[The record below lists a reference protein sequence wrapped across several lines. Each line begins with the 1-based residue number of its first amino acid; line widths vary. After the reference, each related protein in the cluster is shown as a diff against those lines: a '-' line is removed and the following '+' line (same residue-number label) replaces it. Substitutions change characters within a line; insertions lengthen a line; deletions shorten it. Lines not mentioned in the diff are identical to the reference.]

1 MLYIYYQQL
10 TDLWHPFNVF
20 RYVSFRIMAG
30 FATSLILTLILYPGF
45 IRFLKRKKM
54 GQVVRE
60 DGPKQHYS
68 KEGTPIMGGVLI
80 LASILLNTLLWTDIT
95 SPLVQFTALN
105 GLLFGMIG
113 FIDDYKKVMEH
124 DYKGLS
130 GKIRLALEF
139 LIVFGLF
146 YWFYASAGPAIGW
159 DLKLYIPFVSTRH
172 FAIHLPF
179 LIYLLFA
186 GIVVVGTSNA
196 TNLTDGMDG
205 LAAGV
210 IITGSGAFVLLAYL
224 AGAKLG
230 GFDISKYLLL
240 PKVDGASE
248 LAIIAA
254 SVAGAT
260 TAFLYFNTYPATVFM
275 GDTGALGLGAILGS
289 LALLTKN
296 ELLSVIIFGIF
307 VLEAVSVMAQT
318 IHYKLTH
325 RRLIKMAPVHYTFLL
340 LGWDEPKI
348 VVRAWI
354 ISVLLAIFALAS
366 IKVR

>member
-1 MLYIYYQQL
+1 
-10 TDLWHPFNVF
+10 
-20 RYVSFRIMAG
+20 MAG
-30 FATSLILTLILYPGF
+30 FATSLIVTLILYPGF
-45 IRFLKRKKM
+45 IRFLKRKKI
-54 GQVVRE
+54 GQIVRE
-60 DGPKQHYS
+60 DGPKEHYS

-80 LASILLNTLLWTDIT
+80 LASILLNILLWTDLT
-95 SPLVQFTALN
+95 SPLIQFTAMN

-130 GKIRLALEF
+130 GKIRLAIEF
-139 LIVFGLF
+139 AIVFGLF
-146 YWFYASAGPAIGW
+146 YWFYTTSGPSLGW
-159 DLKLYIPFVSTRH
+159 DLRLYIPFVSAKH
-172 FAIHLPF
+172 FVFHLPF
-179 LIYLLFA
+179 LVYLILA
-186 GIVVVGTSNA
+186 GIVIVGTSNA
-196 TNLTDGMDG
+196 ANLTDGMDG

-210 IITGSGAFVLLAYL
+210 VITGAGAFMILAYL
-224 AGAKLG
+224 ASAKLG

-240 PKVDGASE
+240 PRIKGASE
-248 LAIIAA
+248 LAIIAS

-296 ELLSVIIFGIF
+296 ELLSIIIFGIF
-307 VLEAVSVMAQT
+307 VLEAVSVIAQT
-318 IHYKLTH
+318 LHYKITH
-325 RRLIKMAPVHYTFLL
+325 RRLIRMAPVHYTFLL

-354 ISVLLAIFALAS
+354 ISVILALISIVS

>member
-1 MLYIYYQQL
+1 MLYLYYQQL
-10 TDLWHPFNVF
+10 AGFWGPFNVF
-20 RYVSFRIMAG
+20 RYASFRIMAA
-30 FATSLILTLILYPGF
+30 FATSLIVTILMYPRF
-45 IRFLKRKKM
+45 IRFLKRKKI
-54 GQVVRE
+54 GQIVRE

-80 LASILLNTLLWTDIT
+80 LASILLNILLWTDLT
-95 SPLVQFTALN
+95 SPLVQFTAMN

-113 FIDDYKKVMEH
+113 FLDDYKKVVEH
-124 DYKGLS
+124 NYKGLP
-130 GKIRLALEF
+130 GKLRLVVEF
-139 LIVFGLF
+139 AIVFGLF
-146 YWFYASAGPAIGW
+146 YWFYTTSGPKLGW
-159 DLKLYIPFVSTRH
+159 DLRLYVPFISAKH
-172 FAIHLPF
+172 FAFHLPF
-179 LIYLLFA
+179 IAYLFLA

-210 IITGSGAFVLLAYL
+210 IITGSGAFMILAYL

-230 GFDISKYLLL
+230 GFDISRYLLL
-240 PKVDGASE
+240 PRIEGASE
-248 LAIIAA
+248 LAIIAS

-296 ELLSVIIFGIF
+296 ELLSIIIFGIF
-307 VLEAVSVMAQT
+307 VLEAISVIAQT
-318 IHYKLTH
+318 LHYKITH
-325 RRLIKMAPVHYTFLL
+325 TRLIKMAPIHYTFLL
-340 LGWDEPKI
+340 IGWDEPKI

-354 ISVLLAIFALAS
+354 ISVLLALFALIS